1 MTRIVL
7 VAVTVLSLVITY
19 TAPAYACGVKL
30 TVKAPRVK
38 KKVKPSDNPSRILLV
53 GEPPNRLTSSLSE
66 AGHSVEVAE
75 EPNDAKRERYAVV
88 IADREKVDESQS
100 RFPRSPVIARSGSTR
115 ANLRAVER
123 TLAEGPSKAEKDR
136 MVARRSDRSGPRQ
149 ARRSAPQP
157 RRATTGREVARTEVP
172 APQPEDQSVT
182 GVATLS
188 PSDEKQTT
196 PTTQQRVAVATIPR
210 DEVKPRDEAEPRDEA
225 KPSRNASAEL
235 SFKDE
240 FFFGPNSVRL
250 SRRSRVQLAENA
262 RWLKANPDTS
272 IRVEGHTDLAG
283 PADYNMTL
291 SERRA
296 DAVKAFLVKRGV
308 DSSRIETVSRGEEEP
323 AYPGKSSKN
332 RRVVIVKQ

>member
-7 VAVTVLSLVITY
+7 VGITVLSLVLTY

-75 EPNDAKRERYAVV
+75 EPTDAKRERYAVV

-136 MVARRSDRSGPRQ
+136 MIARRSNRSGPRQ

-157 RRATTGREVARTEVP
+157 RRTTTGREVARAEVP
-172 APQPEDQSVT
+172 APQPDDQTVT

-188 PSDEKQTT
+188 PSGDE
-196 PTTQQRVAVATIPR
+196 PATTQQRVAVATMPR
-210 DEVKPRDEAEPRDEA
+210 DEVKPRDEA
-225 KPSRNASAEL
+225 KPEDKPTRTASADL
-235 SFKDE
+235 SFREE

-250 SRRSRVQLAENA
+250 SKRIRVQLAENA
-262 RWLKANPDTS
+262 RWLKANPETS
-272 IRVEGHTDLAG
+272 IRIEGHTDIAG
-283 PADYNMTL
+283 PADYNMML
-291 SERRA
+291 GERRA
-296 DAVKAFLVKRGV
+296 EAVKEFLVSRGV
-308 DSSRIETVSRGEEEP
+308 DTSRIETVSRGEEEP